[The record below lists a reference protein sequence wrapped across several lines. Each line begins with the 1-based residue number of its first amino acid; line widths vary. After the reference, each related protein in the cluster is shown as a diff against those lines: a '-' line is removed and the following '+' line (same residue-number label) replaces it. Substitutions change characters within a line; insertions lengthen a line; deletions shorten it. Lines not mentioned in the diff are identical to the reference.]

1 MLLLVIVLFL
11 VCWGPRLIFQ
21 VFVKLGI
28 QGHTS
33 TTYTIRVT
41 SYLLSFVH
49 SALNPFV
56 YGLMSTTFRNI
67 VFKSCAGGKRDAGRD
82 SCGASGRIVVGGGSS
97 KLASGTWAVDEVV
110 DDDVTDTRTPV
121 MSANRRLLDLPRTAS
136 LTGDVRES
144 SLSPKQ
150 QPDCEARER
159 SSSQATVL
167 TVAPIDIA

>member
-11 VCWGPRLIFQ
+11 VCWGPRLIFN

-28 QGHTS
+28 QGNST

-67 VFKSCAGGKRDAGRD
+67 VFKSCAGRKRGTRRD

-97 KLASGTWAVDEVV
+97 KLASGTWAVDEMVE
-110 DDDVTDTRTPV
+110 DDVTDTKTPV
-121 MSANRRLLDLPRTAS
+121 MGGKRRLLDLPRTAS
-136 LTGDVRES
+136 LREDVRES

-150 QPDCEARER
+150 PDFDPARER